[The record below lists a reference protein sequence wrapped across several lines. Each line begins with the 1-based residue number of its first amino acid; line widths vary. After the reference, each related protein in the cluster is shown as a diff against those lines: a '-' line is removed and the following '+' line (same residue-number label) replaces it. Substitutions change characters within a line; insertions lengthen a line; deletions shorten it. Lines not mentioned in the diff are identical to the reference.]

1 MLEKGI
7 MVKNIYKIQKSP
19 FISISLANVLR
30 TIVILFSRNS
40 EKCMRLTQQNTDID
54 NDIF

>member
-7 MVKNIYKIQKSP
+7 MVKNIYKIKKSP

-54 NDIF
+54 NDVF